1 MQNALETHLFHDSW
15 QGLRL
20 LPTVRHTVLFPLLPC
35 SPLEYCF
42 CSALSKLTF
51 GMVRLSFLQ
60 FGDDSF
66 GLSFYRIWQLTG
78 KEHEDILWLSVM
90 LLFLLTLSSVC
101 STQGL
106 DCSPHPHNSHV
117 SICTFA
123 SSGSALA
130 LFHSALLLI
139 PSEGVE
145 SRHEEVTESIKS
157 SPPESCPRGPT
168 WCPSQGSLIHDFSPH
183 YGLVKLQFA

>member
-1 MQNALETHLFHDSW
+1 MGAEYSGKNWAFFTKPLVVLLPRSPYLCPSPLLCLWDDEKKATTLMQNALETHLFHDSW

-51 GMVRLSFLQ
+51 GRVRLSFLQ

-66 GLSFYRIWQLTG
+66 CLSFYRIWQLTG

-90 LLFLLTLSSVC
+90 LSFLLTLSSVC
-101 STQGL
+101 SAQGL
-106 DCSPHPHNSHV
+106 GCSRHPHNSHAN
-117 SICTFA
+117 ICTFA
-123 SSGSALA
+123 SSGSVW
-130 LFHSALLLI
+130 ALLLI
-139 PSEGVE
+139 PSEG
-145 SRHEEVTESIKS
+145 
-157 SPPESCPRGPT
+157 
-168 WCPSQGSLIHDFSPH
+168 F
-183 YGLVKLQFA
+183 

>member
-51 GMVRLSFLQ
+51 GRVRLSFLQ

-66 GLSFYRIWQLTG
+66 CLSFYRIWQLTG
-78 KEHEDILWLSVM
+78 KQHEDILWLSVM
-90 LLFLLTLSSVC
+90 LSFLLTLSSVC
-101 STQGL
+101 SAQGL
-106 DCSPHPHNSHV
+106 GCSRHPRNSHV
-117 SICTFA
+117 NICTFA
-123 SSGSALA
+123 SSGSVLA

-139 PSEGVE
+139 PSQGFE
-145 SRHEEVTESIKS
+145 SRRVDITESIKS
-157 SPPESCPRGPT
+157 SPPGTCPRGPA
-168 WCPSQGSLIHDFSPH
+168 WCPSQGSLILDFPPH
-183 YGLVKLQFA
+183 YGLVELQFA